1 MKALHCWKWSPA
13 FFTACFA
20 FASSGILR
28 AADDLPLPPGVIA
41 RLGEQRFVHTDRV
54 LFLSFIA
61 GNQRIFSRSGDGIS
75 IWDVA
80 SGRRVFEDRGK
91 IHRTLTNARISQD
104 GRLVFWAA
112 SGPEIGLVNLA
123 APEKT
128 RWFEGAVGRS
138 FSLAMTPD
146 ARWGVSSDRGK
157 IHLWDFASGKIV
169 RRFEAFTGKR
179 AKLAA
184 TGVVFEDVAHGRASS
199 TIAA

>member
-91 IHRTLTNARISQD
+91 IHRTLTNARISEMS
-104 GRLVFWAA
+104 R
-112 SGPEIGLVNLA
+112 
-123 APEKT
+123 
-128 RWFEGAVGRS
+128 AVGRAARR
-138 FSLAMTPD
+138 LACGASAPCRCPAAD
-146 ARWGVSSDRGK
+146 A
-157 IHLWDFASGKIV
+157 
-169 RRFEAFTGKR
+169 KR
-179 AKLAA
+179 ARLSP
-184 TGVVFEDVAHGRASS
+184 TNTSRN
-199 TIAA
+199 